1 MGREALLESLR
12 GKAAADREAVWRDAR
27 AAADAYR
34 AELARVAEA
43 ERAKYAQA
51 AASLTRRMESE
62 TVTESRRRA
71 REARAKA
78 ALALAERCRRLA
90 AAELPRL
97 REEFGDALFPA
108 LAAELPAFEWQR
120 VQVNPA
126 DVDRAHSSFPA
137 AQVAGDAAISG
148 GMTVDAAEGRIQVSN
163 TLETR
168 LAMAWP
174 DILPALIGT
183 LLPESRDDAAAA

>member
-12 GKAAADREAVWRDAR
+12 GKAAADREAVWREAR

-51 AASLTRRMESE
+51 AAALTRRMERE
-62 TVTESRRRA
+62 TTAEARRRA
-71 REARAKA
+71 REARAEA
-78 ALALAERCRRLA
+78 ALGLAERCRRLA

-97 REEFGDALFPA
+97 RQELGGVLFSA
-108 LAAELPAFEWQR
+108 LAAELPAFDWQR

-126 DVDRAHSSFPA
+126 DADLARSSFPA
-137 AQVAGDAAISG
+137 AQVVCDAAISG

-163 TLETR
+163 TLDTR

-174 DILPALIGT
+174 DILPGLIGT

>member
-126 DVDRAHSSFPA
+126 DVDRARSSFPA

>member
-51 AASLTRRMESE
+51 AASLTRRMESA

-78 ALALAERCRRLA
+78 ALGLAERCRRLA

-108 LAAELPAFEWQR
+108 LAAELPAFAWQR

-126 DVDRAHSSFPA
+126 DADRARSRFPA
-137 AQVAGDAAISG
+137 AQVVRDAAISG

>member
-1 MGREALLESLR
+1 
-12 GKAAADREAVWRDAR
+12 
-27 AAADAYR
+27 
-34 AELARVAEA
+34 
-43 ERAKYAQA
+43 
-51 AASLTRRMESE
+51 MESE

-78 ALALAERCRRLA
+78 ALGLAERCRRLA

-108 LAAELPAFEWQR
+108 LAAELPAFAWQR

-126 DVDRAHSSFPA
+126 DADRARSRFPA
-137 AQVAGDAAISG
+137 AQVVRDAAISG

>member
-27 AAADAYR
+27 AAADDYR

-78 ALALAERCRRLA
+78 ALGLAERCRRLA

-126 DVDRAHSSFPA
+126 DVDRARSSFPA